1 MRQYLRELDSEAN
14 NGAFQCLLCWLLQL
28 LLSQGSAGAALL
40 AFHILHSAPQPVS
53 PVALGWTEAVVFRAL
68 CSGRCLGLPWSV
80 QIPRQQGLKL
90 CLLRIYWL
98 LPQWLSAIKASFN
111 ATPKE
116 SSQPSVLGGSEPLA
130 AARCGAGHRRCS
142 VFLPRP
148 QDGSKPAETSQP
160 QSSTTGYSQ
169 PSLGYGQSN
178 YSYPQ
183 VPASYPMQPVTA
195 PPSYPPTR

>member
-1 MRQYLRELDSEAN
+1 MSWILKQTMGHFSACFAGCFSSCFPRALQE
-14 NGAFQCLLCWLLQL
+14 QPCWHSTSSTQPH
-28 LLSQGSAGAALL
+28 SQSL
-40 AFHILHSAPQPVS
+40 S

-68 CSGRCLGLPWSV
+68 CLGRCLGLPWSV
-80 QIPRQQGLKL
+80 QIPRQRGLKL